1 MKAHDAF
8 IVIYAKFCSPLEK
21 AS

>member
-1 MKAHDAF
+1 MKAHDAL